1 MHLDHPRNWKYT
13 ETSTIQQEKSTYIY
27 KYRIDGKQLCGFNY
41 GGIIM
46 DEIIE
51 IKDKEGIDMQDQ
63 FLTLKKSKNNAI
75 G

>member
-1 MHLDHPRNWKYT
+1 
-13 ETSTIQQEKSTYIY
+13 
-27 KYRIDGKQLCGFNY
+27 
-41 GGIIM
+41 M